1 MQNIEM
7 FHGGSVMVNVTF
19 LYIFYFEFRP
29 LNVGP
34 KVVTTL

>member
-7 FHGGSVMVNVTF
+7 FHRGSVVVNVTF
-19 LYIFYFEFRP
+19 LYIFYFEFWS